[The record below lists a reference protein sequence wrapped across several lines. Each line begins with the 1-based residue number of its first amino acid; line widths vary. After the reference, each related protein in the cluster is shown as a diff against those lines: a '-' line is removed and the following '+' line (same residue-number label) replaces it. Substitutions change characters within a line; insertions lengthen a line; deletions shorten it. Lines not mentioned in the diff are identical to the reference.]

1 MPDPFSTSFLIQ
13 TSWSPIMFILQ
24 MVNGALTDIITLI
37 SHFCSWRGMVRERL
51 TQAEGHSVAQ
61 IDKASYWKMLL
72 CQNEWWQRNL
82 KVDLQN
88 VDGPRV
94 CYTDRSK
101 SEREKQILYINSCMW
116 NLEKRYWWTYVQG
129 RNRDA
134 DVENGLVDMEG
145 RETRMNWEIRI
156 DIYTLHG

>member
-1 MPDPFSTSFLIQ
+1 
-13 TSWSPIMFILQ
+13 

-37 SHFCSWRGMVRERL
+37 SHFCSRRGMVRERL
-51 TQAEGHSVAQ
+51 TRAEGQSWPKRTKPVIERCYCA
-61 IDKASYWKMLL
+61 KMNDDRETSKWI
-72 CQNEWWQRNL
+72 CR
-82 KVDLQN
+82 D

-94 CYTDRSK
+94 CHTDRNK
-101 SEREKQILYINSCMW
+101 SERENQIVYINSRMW

-134 DVENGLVDMEG
+134 DVENGFVDMEG

-156 DIYTLHG
+156 DIYALHGWNNNQWEAAV